1 MISFDLTEEQKMIVE
16 AVSKFA
22 TEEMREAA
30 HECDESGHIPQD
42 LIDTAWEFELI
53 ASQVPEEYDGFG
65 EHSAL
70 TGVLVA
76 EELAYGD
83 LSIAMH
89 ALAPGLVAFPILEAG
104 TDEQKAE
111 YLPLFCDETFKSAT
125 AAIIELRYDFDP
137 NHLATTATLLPAS
150 PASGGGAGGG
160 EYVLNGQKCY
170 VPLAADADLLLVWAA
185 ENGSTQSFIVP
196 KDTPGLEIGAREK
209 NMGIKALATYELTLT
224 DCRVPQVNKL
234 GGEAGCDFARLLNH
248 SRVALAA
255 MAVGVAKAAYEYARE
270 YAKERVAFGEPIASR
285 QAIAFML
292 AKMAIEVDAA
302 RLMAWEAAWKLDRGE
317 DATKE
322 CYLAKSYA
330 DDMALTVTDGA
341 VQVLGG
347 HGYIRDHPVEMWLRN
362 GRGFATFDGMAM
374 V

>member
-1 MISFDLTEEQKMIVE
+1 MISFDMTEEQKMIVE

-22 TEEMREAA
+22 IEEMREAA
-30 HECDESGHIPQD
+30 HECDEAGHIPQH
-42 LIDTAWEFELI
+42 LLDTAWEFELI
-53 ASQVPEEYDGFG
+53 ASHVPEEYDGFG

-83 LSIAMH
+83 LSIAMY
-89 ALAPGLVAFPILEAG
+89 ALAPGLAAFPILENG
-104 TDEQKAE
+104 TDEQKAA
-111 YLPLFCDETFKSAT
+111 YLPLFCDQAFKPAT
-125 AAIIELRYDFDP
+125 GALIEPRYDFDP
-137 NHLATTATLLPAS
+137 NELATTANLD
-150 PASGGGAGGG
+150 GQ

-170 VPLAADADLLLVWAA
+170 VPLASDADLLLVWAA
-185 ENGSTQSFIVP
+185 ENGATQGFIVP
-196 KDTPGLEIGAREK
+196 KDTPGLEIGEREK
-209 NMGIKALATYELTLT
+209 NMGIKALPTYEIVLNN
-224 DCRVPQVNKL
+224 CRIPQANKL
-234 GGEAGCDFARLLNH
+234 GGEAGCDFNRILNH

-255 MAVGVAKAAYEYARE
+255 MSVGVARAAYEYARE
-270 YAKERVAFGEPIASR
+270 YAKERYAFGEPIASR

-292 AKMAIEVDAA
+292 AEMAIEVDAT
-302 RLMAWEAAWKLDRGE
+302 RLMAWEAAWKLDRGQ

-322 CYLAKSYA
+322 CYLAKTYA
-330 DDMALTVTDGA
+330 DDMVLTVTDGA

>member
-1 MISFDLTEEQKMIVE
+1 MISFDMTEEQKMIVE

-22 TEEMREAA
+22 VDEVREAA
-30 HECDESGHIPQD
+30 RECDEAGHIPKE

-53 ASQVPEEYDGFG
+53 ASHVPEEYDGFG

-83 LSIAMH
+83 LSIALH
-89 ALAPGLVAFPILEAG
+89 AMAPGLAAFPILEGG
-104 TDEQKAE
+104 TDAQKQA
-111 YLPLFCDETFKSAT
+111 YLPLFCTETFKPAT
-125 AAIIELRYDFDP
+125 AALVEPRYDFDP
-137 NHLATTATLLPAS
+137 YELATTAALKGDGYA
-150 PASGGGAGGG
+150 
-160 EYVLNGQKCY
+160 LNGQKCY

-185 ENGSTQSFIVP
+185 ENGATQGFILP
-196 KDTPGLEIGAREK
+196 QGTPGLEIGETEK
-209 NMGIKALATYELTLT
+209 NMGIKALATYELALN
-224 DCRVPQVNKL
+224 DCRVPQANKL
-234 GGEAGCDFARLLNH
+234 GGEAGCDFDRILNH

-255 MAVGVAKAAYEYARE
+255 MAVGVARGAYEYARE
-270 YAKERVAFGEPIASR
+270 YAKERHAFGEPIASR

-292 AKMAIEVDAA
+292 AEMAIEVDAT

-322 CYLAKSYA
+322 CYLAKTYA
-330 DDMALTVTDGA
+330 DDMVLTVTDGA

-347 HGYIRDHPVEMWLRN
+347 YGYIRDYPVEMWLRN
-362 GRGFATFDGMAM
+362 GRGFAVFHGMAM

>member
-1 MISFDLTEEQKMIVE
+1 MISFEMTEEQKMIVE

-22 TEEMREAA
+22 VEEMREAA
-30 HECDESGHIPQD
+30 RECDEAGQVPRE
-42 LIDTAWEFELI
+42 LVDTAWEFELI
-53 ASQVPEEYDGFG
+53 ASHVPEEYNGFG

-70 TGVLVA
+70 TGVLVT
-76 EELAYGD
+76 EDLAHGD

-111 YLPLFCDETFKSAT
+111 YLPLFCDEAFKPAT
-125 AAIIELRYDFDP
+125 AALIEPRYDFDP
-137 NHLATTATLLPAS
+137 NELATTATLE
-150 PASGGGAGGG
+150 GD

-185 ENGSTQSFIVP
+185 ENGATQGFIVP
-196 KDTPGLEIGAREK
+196 KGTPGLEIGEREK
-209 NMGIKALATYELTLT
+209 NMGIKALATYELALS
-224 DCRVPQVNKL
+224 DCRVPRANKL
-234 GGEAGCDFARLLNH
+234 GGEAGCDFNRILNH

-255 MAVGVAKAAYEYARE
+255 MAVGVAKAAYEYARD
-270 YAKERVAFGEPIASR
+270 YAKERHAFGEPIASR

-292 AKMAIEVDAA
+292 AEMAIEVDAT

-322 CYLAKSYA
+322 CYLAKTYA
-330 DDMALTVTDGA
+330 DDMVLTVTDRA

-347 HGYIRDHPVEMWLRN
+347 YGYIRDYPVEMWLRN
-362 GRGFATFDGMAM
+362 GRGFVTFDGMAM

>member
-1 MISFDLTEEQKMIVE
+1 MISFDMTEEQKMIVD

-22 TEEMREAA
+22 LEEMREAA
-30 HECDESGHIPQD
+30 RECDEAGHIPSE

-53 ASQVPEEYDGFG
+53 ASHIPEEYDGFG

-89 ALAPGLVAFPILEAG
+89 ATTPGLVAFPVLEGG
-104 TDEQKAE
+104 TEAQKAE
-111 YLPLFCDETFKSAT
+111 HLPLFCGEAFKPAT
-125 AAIIELRYDFDP
+125 AALIEPRYDFDP
-137 NHLATTATLLPAS
+137 NDLATTATLD
-150 PASGGGAGGG
+150 GDD
-160 EYVLNGQKCY
+160 YVLNGQKCY
-170 VPLAADADLLLVWAA
+170 VPLAAEADLLLVWSA
-185 ENGSTQSFIVP
+185 ENGGTQGFFVP
-196 KDTPGLEIGAREK
+196 KGTPGLEIGEREK
-209 NMGIKALATYELTLT
+209 NMGIKALATYELALN
-224 DCRVPQVNKL
+224 DCRVPQANKL
-234 GGEAGCDFARLLNH
+234 GGEAGCDFNRLLNH

-255 MAVGVAKAAYEYARE
+255 MAVGVAKAAYEYALE
-270 YAKERVAFGEPIASR
+270 YAKERHAFGEPIASR

-292 AKMAIEVDAA
+292 AEMATEVDAT
-302 RLMAWEAAWKLDRGE
+302 RLMTWEAAWKLDRGE

-322 CYLAKSYA
+322 CYLAKTYA
-330 DDMALTVTDGA
+330 DDMVLIVTDRA

>member
-1 MISFDLTEEQKMIVE
+1 MISFEMTEEQKMIVE

-22 TEEMREAA
+22 IEEMREAA
-30 HECDESGHIPQD
+30 RECDEAGQVPRE
-42 LIDTAWEFELI
+42 LVDTAWEFELI
-53 ASQVPEEYDGFG
+53 ASHVPEEYDGFG

-70 TGVLVA
+70 TGVLVT
-76 EELAYGD
+76 EDLAYGD
-83 LSIAMH
+83 LSTAMH

-111 YLPLFCDETFKSAT
+111 YLPLFCDEAFKPAT
-125 AAIIELRYDFDP
+125 AALIEPRYDFDP
-137 NHLATTATLLPAS
+137 NELATTATLE
-150 PASGGGAGGG
+150 GD

-185 ENGSTQSFIVP
+185 ENGATQGFIVP
-196 KDTPGLEIGAREK
+196 KGTPGLEIGEREK
-209 NMGIKALATYELTLT
+209 NMGVKALATYELALS
-224 DCRVPQVNKL
+224 DCRVPRANKL
-234 GGEAGCDFARLLNH
+234 GGEAGCDFNRILNH

-255 MAVGVAKAAYEYARE
+255 MAVGVAKAAYEYARD
-270 YAKERVAFGEPIASR
+270 YAKERHAFGEPIASR

-292 AKMAIEVDAA
+292 AEMAIEVDAT

-322 CYLAKSYA
+322 CYLAKAYA
-330 DDMALTVTDGA
+330 DDMVLTVTDRA

-347 HGYIRDHPVEMWLRN
+347 YGYIRDYPVEMWLRN
-362 GRGFATFDGMAM
+362 GRGFVTFDGMAM